1 MDIRHDYFIS
11 NIKCRDQNTYN
22 QAINQLE
29 EIFHE
34 HGHKLP
40 KVKELALNIKDG
52 IERLSPFIQQNTQAV
67 CPDCKDVC
75 CINKHGYY
83 NYEDLIY
90 ISALGLKLPPCEF
103 RRKDSDPCQFLT
115 ENGCSMERSFR
126 PSGCNWYFCD
136 SLFDRM
142 EKLPEYQEFDNSLQ
156 DVVDLWM
163 ELMKEFVRVGEEIET
178 AE

>member
-1 MDIRHDYFIS
+1 MDIKHDYFIS

-22 QAINQLE
+22 RAIHQLE
-29 EIFHE
+29 EILQK
-34 HGHKLP
+34 HGHKLQ

-52 IERLSPFIQQNTQAV
+52 IERISPFIQQNTQVV

-90 ISALGLKLPPCEF
+90 ISALGLKPSPYEF

-142 EKLPEYQEFDNSLQ
+142 EKLPEYQEFDNSLR
-156 DVVDLWM
+156 DVAELWM
-163 ELMKEFVRVGEEIET
+163 KLMEEFAKI
-178 AE
+178 